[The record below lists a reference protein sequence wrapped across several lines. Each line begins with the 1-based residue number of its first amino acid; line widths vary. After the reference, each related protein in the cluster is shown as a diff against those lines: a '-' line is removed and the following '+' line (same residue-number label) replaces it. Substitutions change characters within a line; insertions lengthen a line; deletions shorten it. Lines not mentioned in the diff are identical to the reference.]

1 MHLMQLH
8 ILIIYRQLH
17 CLLILTLTVPLIQPL
32 DNRKDSL
39 LEYSESTE
47 LIYLT
52 HSINAD
58 IFFVVRAG
66 SAIFNFAGH
75 SKEEVIVFCN
85 AVQLAD
91 VFICTEERK
100 RGIIKNDGI
109 TCKMHKLFFKFYC
122 LVSLQLQRL
131 LTLQVCTKTETQKT
145 ATTNAPRGIHM
156 GLQVYFVVQISY
168 HRQVSTAVF
177 D

>member
-1 MHLMQLH
+1 MLSKPKKLLQNIFLPFFIYSMHLMQLH

-32 DNRKDSL
+32 DNRKHSL

-91 VFICTEERK
+91 VFICTEKRK

-122 LVSLQLQRL
+122 LVSLQLQRYAL
-131 LTLQVCTKTETQKT
+131 RLKCK
-145 ATTNAPRGIHM
+145 
-156 GLQVYFVVQISY
+156 
-168 HRQVSTAVF
+168 RQ
-177 D
+177 